1 MANKQKRF
9 IKLQQQQQFDA
20 LYRKDLNRNK
30 EVQRMS
36 KNPMKVIDLA
46 YSGILMKSE
55 SYGKVIN
62 KLIEYL
68 RPTQKNKRKSDA
80 FYHFL
85 QSFTNKR
92 VSKKI
97 FEEVQWVN
105 ALYALSLNKKD
116 WIRDLKDW
124 TPLKTRQVKKQFG
137 HLVRFLFAK
146 FDVPVF
152 MDKAFYTNHQQNIR
166 WFIWIGSGYNIRN
179 ASGLPFPLT
188 KKMAHHFLQ
197 APNDSSITEAFR
209 WGQVLGMGGDALLA
223 RNLVAT
229 KLGEATEHEGFWKT
243 VIAFFIKNPMLD
255 SAQIAPIIDYILHQ
269 KFQNARLFRNGIYI
283 NQAPPNPNWS
293 IKGRTA
299 TSLLRV
305 VNEWHSQINRIG
317 NFSNDTSWLAY
328 PIKDFTYKEGSEH
341 DYKTY
346 RIQQLVNYHALRIEG
361 GTMRH
366 CVASYI
372 YSCLRGS
379 CSIWSLSVEGMNGN
393 IEKLVTIEL
402 TRNKVIVQARKKHN
416 ALPKPKDKQIIQRW
430 CTMEGLQWSKW
441 LR

>member
-20 LYRKDLNRNK
+20 IYRKDLNRNK

-68 RPTQKNKRKSDA
+68 RPTQKNKRKADV

-85 QSFTNKR
+85 QSFIDKR

-105 ALYALSLNKKD
+105 ALYALSLNKKH

-124 TPLKTRQVKKQFG
+124 TPLKTRRVKNQFG
-137 HLVRFLFAK
+137 HLARFLFAR
-146 FDVPVF
+146 FDVPTF
-152 MDKAFYTNHQQNIR
+152 MDKAFYTNNQKEIA

-209 WGQVLGMGGDALLA
+209 WGQVL
-223 RNLVAT
+223 
-229 KLGEATEHEGFWKT
+229 
-243 VIAFFIKNPMLD
+243 
-255 SAQIAPIIDYILHQ
+255 
-269 KFQNARLFRNGIYI
+269 
-283 NQAPPNPNWS
+283 
-293 IKGRTA
+293 
-299 TSLLRV
+299 
-305 VNEWHSQINRIG
+305 
-317 NFSNDTSWLAY
+317 
-328 PIKDFTYKEGSEH
+328 
-341 DYKTY
+341 
-346 RIQQLVNYHALRIEG
+346 
-361 GTMRH
+361 
-366 CVASYI
+366 
-372 YSCLRGS
+372 
-379 CSIWSLSVEGMNGN
+379 
-393 IEKLVTIEL
+393 
-402 TRNKVIVQARKKHN
+402 
-416 ALPKPKDKQIIQRW
+416 
-430 CTMEGLQWSKW
+430 
-441 LR
+441 